1 MDLSELGGLL
11 QFCNKK
17 DVEKQMYPLWLVHFL
32 LSGINKTEPMAF
44 KQMLDG
50 VLEGAKPQRTGD
62 EILAEFLPLAE

>member
-11 QFCNKK
+11 QFCIKK

-44 KQMLDG
+44 EQMLEG
-50 VLEGAKPQRTGD
+50 VKPHRTGE

>member
-11 QFCNKK
+11 QFCIKK

-32 LSGINKTEPMAF
+32 LSGINKTEPMTF
-44 KQMLDG
+44 EQM
-50 VLEGAKPQRTGD
+50 LEGAKPQRTGD